1 MNAEAGK
8 FGVMARILPSFLV
21 FFLLFLL
28 PISYFFV
35 ISFWRVRSFQLHV
48 DATLDQYQEVFRSFA
63 YPLLYTLAVAGA
75 IALVTTLLAFAYA
88 YFCRFKARRWGTA
101 LVFLALLT
109 LFGGY
114 LTKIYMWKTI
124 LGSAGLLNSALLEV
138 GLITEPVTILLY
150 NLGAVIITLVH
161 YTLPLAILPLY
172 GALRG
177 IDDIPL
183 EAARD
188 LGASRIRVFFDIV
201 LPQCKL
207 GIVSAF
213 ALTFIFAAGDYVTPL
228 MVGGPS
234 TSMIGLFIQNQF
246 GARLNSPLGSAISF
260 SVIASATL
268 VIFCVSALL
277 HALVRPRD

>member
-1 MNAEAGK
+1 
-8 FGVMARILPSFLV
+8 
-21 FFLLFLL
+21 
-28 PISYFFV
+28 SYLFV

-48 DATLDQYQEVFRSFA
+48 DATLDQYYEVFRSFA
-63 YPLLYTLAVAGA
+63 YPLAYTLAVAAA
-75 IALVTTLLAFAYA
+75 IGLVTTLLAFAYA
-88 YFCRFKARRWGTA
+88 YFCRFKTRRWGTA

-124 LGSAGLLNSALLEV
+124 LGSAGLLNSALL
-138 GLITEPVTILLY
+138 GLGVITEPVTILLY
-150 NLGAVIITLVH
+150 NIGAVVITLVH
-161 YTLPLAILPLY
+161 YTLPLAILPIY

-177 IDDIPL
+177 IDDVPL

-188 LGASRIRVFFDIV
+188 LGASRARVFFDIV

-234 TSMIGLFIQNQF
+234 TSMIGLFIQSQF

-260 SVIASATL
+260 SVIASSAL
-268 VIFCVSALL
+268 VIFLAGALL
-277 HALVRPRD
+277 HALVKPRD